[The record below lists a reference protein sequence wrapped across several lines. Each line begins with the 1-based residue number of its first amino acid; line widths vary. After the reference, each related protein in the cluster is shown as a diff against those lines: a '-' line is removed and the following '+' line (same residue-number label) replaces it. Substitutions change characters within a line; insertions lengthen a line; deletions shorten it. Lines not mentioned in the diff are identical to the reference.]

1 MQSSELEEPFL
12 QDVQHHLH
20 VQHHQHHHDPD
31 NIVVGVNWG
40 PPYLQL
46 TVKIADHQVY
56 KLVSSGLV
64 RY

>member
-1 MQSSELEEPFL
+1 M
-12 QDVQHHLH
+12 QHHLH

-46 TVKIADHQVY
+46 TVKIADHQVNDLQL
-56 KLVSSGLV
+56 LVYEAFEQTLS
-64 RY
+64 Y